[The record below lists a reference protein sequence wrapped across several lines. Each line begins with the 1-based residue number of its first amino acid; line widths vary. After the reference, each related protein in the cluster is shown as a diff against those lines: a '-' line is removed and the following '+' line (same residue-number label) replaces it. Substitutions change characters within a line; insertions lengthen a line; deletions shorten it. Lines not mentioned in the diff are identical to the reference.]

1 MWFPLFPP
9 TFSFPFSPGI
19 HSSHLSFPPLTVST
33 VCIKRPV
40 IHHWVRA
47 ECSSCYPSVCRLL
60 VCQPSRIWNQSP
72 NPETLKPSRRV
83 RQRWRRKLER
93 VRGRQAYIHRYT
105 TQNKIQGDKI
115 NSTVLKLSRDHFAM
129 QAMEAPRSYGLT
141 DGLQHLSFSTSAAA
155 VCSSDLAQRSLSF
168 PVLLWLALLFSPLSL
183 RPKYSILSQWKDLS
197 GLYPYPLHP

>member
-1 MWFPLFPP
+1 MPLPPPHFLFPLLTWHPLIPSFFP
-9 TFSFPFSPGI
+9 
-19 HSSHLSFPPLTVST
+19 PPLTVST

-40 IHHWVRA
+40 IHHRVRA

-83 RQRWRRKLER
+83 RQRWRRKPER
-93 VRGRQAYIHRYT
+93 VRGRKADIHRYT
-105 TQNKIQGDKI
+105 TQNKTRGDKI
-115 NSTVLKLSRDHFAM
+115 NSAVLKLPRDHFAM
-129 QAMEAPRSYGLT
+129 RATEWRRRDRT
-141 DGLQHLSFSTSAAA
+141 DRRTACSMSFSTAAAA

-183 RPKYSILSQWKDLS
+183 RPKYSILSHWKDLS